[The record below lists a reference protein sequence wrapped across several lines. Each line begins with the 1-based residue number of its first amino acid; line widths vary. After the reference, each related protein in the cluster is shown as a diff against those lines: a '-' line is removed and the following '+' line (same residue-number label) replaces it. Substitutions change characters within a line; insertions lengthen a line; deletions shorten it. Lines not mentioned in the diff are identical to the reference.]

1 MAKQPV
7 LIARLIDRALPRLHQ
22 ARVGVAGKRM
32 LEQAGAKSA
41 LGISQGILYVLAVR
55 VQLNA
60 WTDCRSCTRTDPA
73 EQVTECSMEQILRRI
88 GVCFGMLTDIHR
100 QMVDTLKILVVL
112 VIVDVTPLRI
122 VGSTRHLVQP
132 VLKIGI
138 VAIGHKRAPTL
149 KATVL
154 AFGLKGDKRL
164 LDVLH
169 TQ

>member
-1 MAKQPV
+1 
-7 LIARLIDRALPRLHQ
+7 
-22 ARVGVAGKRM
+22 
-32 LEQAGAKSA
+32 
-41 LGISQGILYVLAVR
+41 
-55 VQLNA
+55 
-60 WTDCRSCTRTDPA
+60 
-73 EQVTECSMEQILRRI
+73 
-88 GVCFGMLTDIHR
+88 MLTDIHR

>member
-1 MAKQPV
+1 
-7 LIARLIDRALPRLHQ
+7 
-22 ARVGVAGKRM
+22 
-32 LEQAGAKSA
+32 
-41 LGISQGILYVLAVR
+41 
-55 VQLNA
+55 
-60 WTDCRSCTRTDPA
+60 
-73 EQVTECSMEQILRRI
+73 
-88 GVCFGMLTDIHR
+88 MLTDIHR

-154 AFGLKGDKRL
+154 ALSL
-164 LDVLH
+164 IH
-169 TQ
+169 I